1 MGTISDYLELEWLDH
16 VFENGAFSVP
26 TNIYIAL
33 STADPT
39 DSGGSIAEPSG
50 NGYARK
56 VINTWNTAASRAITN
71 NGVITFA
78 TATGAWGTITH
89 YAIFDAITGGNMLAH
104 GSLAVAKSVV
114 NGNIPSIADEEI
126 EVSVTTGGF
135 STHLSNEMLDH
146 TFKVGTYTGPTIYVA
161 LSTTIPTDAGNVTEP
176 SGNNYARK
184 AHAAWD
190 VAAAGATENTGA
202 ITFNVP
208 SGTWGV
214 CVFAVLYDA
223 LTVGNY
229 LARGDITDQTPDNGD
244 TVRFNA
250 GALDVTLD

>member
-89 YAIFDAITGGNMLAH
+89 
-104 GSLAVAKSVV
+104 
-114 NGNIPSIADEEI
+114 
-126 EVSVTTGGF
+126 
-135 STHLSNEMLDH
+135 
-146 TFKVGTYTGPTIYVA
+146 
-161 LSTTIPTDAGNVTEP
+161 
-176 SGNNYARK
+176 
-184 AHAAWD
+184 
-190 VAAAGATENTGA
+190 
-202 ITFNVP
+202 
-208 SGTWGV
+208 
-214 CVFAVLYDA
+214 
-223 LTVGNY
+223 
-229 LARGDITDQTPDNGD
+229 
-244 TVRFNA
+244 
-250 GALDVTLD
+250 